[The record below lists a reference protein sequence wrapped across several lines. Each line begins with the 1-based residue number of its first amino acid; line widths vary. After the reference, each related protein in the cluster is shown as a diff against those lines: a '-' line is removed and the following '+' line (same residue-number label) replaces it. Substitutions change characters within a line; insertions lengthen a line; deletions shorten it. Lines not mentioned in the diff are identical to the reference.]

1 MALVKNSFIYLGAEL
16 VNKAIPFL
24 LIPVLTKYLTPTEYG
39 IYGMYQVVISFLTPF
54 VSMSL
59 DINITRNF
67 FRVSKEELSK
77 ILNTILFILHVNVMI
92 ILSLIYFT
100 SLVCANVFGI
110 PSDILMVMPII
121 IFAQTVNGLNLT
133 ILRNGE
139 KAFAY
144 GIFQVAIT
152 MINFLTAIVLLL
164 FFHMSWI
171 SLVYGTLIAHMVG
184 SIYSFVLLKKR
195 YNLGFD
201 FYPLKKIYKVSLP
214 LVFHLLGGSVIF
226 LSDRIFIQQMLGLK
240 EVGLYSV
247 GNQFGMITTIVINA
261 IIMAVNPW
269 MYKKLAAGDK
279 DLVKK
284 SWYLMGLFLMIGLII
299 WQASLVLFPYFVDQP
314 YQQATSV
321 IIWVTLAFVFRGFY
335 QVFYNVIVH
344 EGKTNIFVFIA
355 FGAAMINLALN
366 YILIRLNGMIGA
378 AQATLIVFI
387 IMFLAAFYYAN
398 KISTLKWISYR

>member
-1 MALVKNSFIYLGAEL
+1 MALIKNSFIYLGTEL

-39 IYGMYQVVISFLTPF
+39 VYGMYQVVISFLIPF

-67 FRVSKEELSK
+67 FRVSKKELSK
-77 ILNTILFILHVNVMI
+77 ILNTILFILHINVII
-92 ILSLIYFT
+92 ILSFIY
-100 SLVCANVFGI
+100 LVSSVYTNVFGI
-110 PSDILMVMPII
+110 PSDILMIMPII
-121 IFAQTVNGLNLT
+121 IFAQTINGLNLT
-133 ILRNGE
+133 LLRNGE
-139 KAFAY
+139 KALAY
-144 GIFQVAIT
+144 GIFQIT
-152 MINFLTAIVLLL
+152 ITIINFSTAIVLLL
-164 FFHMSWI
+164 FLHMSWM
-171 SLVYGTLIAHMVG
+171 SLVYGALIAHMTG

-195 YNLGFD
+195 YDLGFD
-201 FYPLKKIYKVSLP
+201 FYPLKKVYKVSLP

-240 EVGLYSV
+240 ELGLYSV

-269 MYKKLAAGDK
+269 MYKKLATGDK

-284 SWYLMGLFLMIGLII
+284 SWYLMGLFLMIGVLI
-299 WQASLVLFPYFVDQP
+299 WQVSLLLFPYVVDQI
-314 YQQATSV
+314 YRQATSV
-321 IIWVTLAFVFRGFY
+321 IIWITLAFVARGFY
-335 QVFYNVIVH
+335 QIFYNVIVH
-344 EGKTNIFVFIA
+344 EGKTNIFVYIT

-387 IMFLAAFYYAN
+387 IMFFVAFCYVN
-398 KISTLKWISYR
+398 KISALKWISY